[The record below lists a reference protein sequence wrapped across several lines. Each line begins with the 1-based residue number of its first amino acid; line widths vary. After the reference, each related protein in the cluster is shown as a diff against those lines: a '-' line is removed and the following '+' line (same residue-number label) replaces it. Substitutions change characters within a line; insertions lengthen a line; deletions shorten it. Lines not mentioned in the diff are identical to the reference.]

1 MEDSQH
7 LPSVTPRSLPNE
19 RISGTPNPFKVVT
32 LGLSRNRNVW
42 ESKVIRLLSII
53 HNGIIL
59 DLVCGFSVVVLVKMF
74 VLMFP
79 PSGRKVH
86 LFYLRAAVVRSGDSA
101 LDSPEV
107 PGSCGRLIGP
117 GRV

>member
-1 MEDSQH
+1 MY
-7 LPSVTPRSLPNE
+7 
-19 RISGTPNPFKVVT
+19 G
-32 LGLSRNRNVW
+32 

-59 DLVCGFSVVVLVKMF
+59 DLVCGFGGSVGEDVRAD
-74 VLMFP
+74 FP
-79 PSGRKVH
+79 RLSGTSF
-86 LFYLRAAVVRSGDSA
+86 LFILRATGVRGGDLD

-107 PGSCGRLIGP
+107 HGPRRRLIGP